1 MRIIIS
7 ESQFNLLVEGEKN
20 KKIILATIEELGLK
34 NALTILGM
42 SAKKLVDMGIINLTM
57 ADKLGLNF
65 DEKITLFGN
74 EISKLPDIGV
84 GEVFDGYLDL
94 RGTQIKSLG
103 NLKSVDGSMDL
114 RNTQI
119 EDLGNLTWV
128 ANDLYLTNTPIKDLG
143 NLKHVDGDL
152 FLNYCDN
159 LTDLGNLKSVGGYL
173 YLRGTPISRT
183 MPKYDIKKKIKVRG
197 EILI

>member
-7 ESQFNLLVEGEKN
+7 ENQLRTIIESEN
-20 KKIILATIEELGLK
+20 KIIDRKLKIYKDTIDELGLELAGHMLSK
-34 NALTILGM
+34 GLWEFIEMG
-42 SAKKLVDMGIINLTM
+42 LV
-57 ADKLGLNF
+57 
-65 DEKITLFGN
+65 EHYN
-74 EISKLPDIGV
+74 E
-84 GEVFDGYLDL
+84 YLDL
-94 RGTQIKSLG
+94 MGTQIKSLG

-143 NLKHVDGDL
+143 KLKYVGGDL
-152 FLNYCDN
+152 YLNFCDN
-159 LTDLGNLKSVGGYL
+159 LTDLGNLEEVGGYL

-183 MPKYDIKKKIKVRG
+183 MSKYDIKKKIKVAN
-197 EILI
+197 IAMLAS

>member
-1 MRIIIS
+1 MKIIINERQLRTIIES
-7 ESQFNLLVEGEKN
+7 EKKISN
-20 KKIILATIEELGLK
+20 KKLKMYKETIDELGLELAGHMLSK
-34 NALTILGM
+34 ELWEFIEMG
-42 SAKKLVDMGIINLTM
+42 LVEHYNEY
-57 ADKLGLNF
+57 LGL
-65 DEKITLFGN
+65 
-74 EISKLPDIGV
+74 
-84 GEVFDGYLDL
+84 DG
-94 RGTQIKSLG
+94 TPIKSLG

-128 ANDLYLTNTPIKDLG
+128 GGYLFLRDTPIKDLG

-152 FLNYCDN
+152 YLNYCDN

-173 YLRGTPISRT
+173 YLRNTPISRT
-183 MPKYDIKKKIKVRG
+183 MSKYDIKKKIKVKG